1 MEENQYIDFNEIK
14 KYVNITEEKLFLLYL
29 KEVFKDLADRDESN
43 KKKGV
48 MKMAFLD
55 YIKLPIFIS
64 EKVFGVLD
72 VDKDGFLNQKEF
84 ILGMNRLYNSNFD
97 DTVKLIFEILDFNR
111 DGLIEKDDVKM
122 ILGLLP
128 LKTDRNKIKYKY
140 QMESLEEIH
149 EIINLTFGDK
159 KELNLD
165 EFKEVIKEK
174 KSDVFLQIICFLYQK
189 KPFVDSNITILKSSK
204 KASNLELGTP
214 QMSKKVKCDNVLL
227 PSPLQNSSLS
237 PAFQLLQSG
246 KINSPFLLNGRP
258 GNEKE
263 NFNPEISGFK
273 GMIRYHNRNIPKSE
287 DTKNADIN
295 ENDDDDEEAVKK
307 IIKSSENVFNSP
319 STFLKNSEELSK
331 KITPFSLFTPEIKP
345 IKENSKTDGEIP
357 QMSLNSDEN
366 QTQNDNNKVAYENYI
381 YKKSDG
387 NRLKKY
393 YLVLIDKDIY
403 YYKSEQKK
411 EVLGMHNLSG
421 CFFKENNPEKINDK
435 IYYCFTII
443 FPKKERK
450 YYVGSQEIY
459 DNFVNSLK
467 NSFGYLNFFDYYEM
481 LDNLGE
487 GIFGSVKLGVEK
499 KTNQRVAIKI
509 IKKSKAKE
517 SDIELVRNE
526 IDIMKL
532 CYHPNVV
539 HLLDH
544 FENGEYIFIVMEY
557 IKGGCLTDYLK
568 KNEFDFSEKR
578 AAEIIYQLAKG
589 LKYLHKYGIIHR
601 DLKPDNIML
610 TEASDKGNVKIM
622 DFGLSKILG
631 KKEKSTDGFGT
642 LTFVSPEV
650 LVRKPYNKEVDIWS
664 LGVILYLMLS
674 GELPFDDPDDN
685 EQNIAKAIVYQD
697 VKFPSEKFGKRSK
710 AVIELI
716 QRCLTKDPKAR
727 IKVDEI
733 IKSDWIKEQLS
744 NE

>member
-1 MEENQYIDFNEIK
+1 MEDNQYIDFNEIK

-72 VDKDGFLNQKEF
+72 EDKDGFLNQKEF

-149 EIINLTFGDK
+149 QIINLTFGDK

-246 KINSPFLLNGRP
+246 KINSPFLLGGKP

-273 GMIRYHNRNIPKSE
+273 GMIRYHNRNIPKNE
-287 DTKNADIN
+287 DSKNSDLN
-295 ENDDDDEEAVKK
+295 ENEDDEEAIKK
-307 IIKSSENVFNSP
+307 IIKGSENVFNSP

-331 KITPFSLFTPEIKP
+331 KLPSFSLSPENKSNN
-345 IKENSKTDGEIP
+345 ENSKTDGEIP
-357 QMSLNSDEN
+357 QMSLNNDEN
-366 QTQNDNNKVAYENYI
+366 QAQNENNKITYENYI

-421 CFFKENNPEKINDK
+421 CFFKENSPEKINDK

-509 IKKSKAKE
+509 IKKNKAKE

-532 CYHPNVV
+532 CYHPNVI

-650 LVRKPYNKEVDIWS
+650 LIRKPYNKEVDIWS

-710 AVIELI
+710 SVIELI
-716 QRCLTKDPKAR
+716 QRCLTKDPKSR

-744 NE
+744 SE

>member
-710 AVIELI
+710 AVIDLI